1 MIEIRFIADDGEDLV
16 SFSSLKIES
25 VRYWQ
30 LVLPLG
36 KVNLTKIKI
45 ENLSKNFRGRWDRK
59 DILVLHAINLS
70 IEEGEFV
77 SILGPSGC
85 GKSTL
90 LYIIAGFVPPSQ
102 GKVLKDNI
110 PVIAP
115 GPDKG
120 VVFQEYALFPWLTV
134 AKNIGF
140 GLKVQN
146 ISSDRRKAIVD
157 KYVEMMHLNSFR
169 DAYIY
174 ELSGGMKQR
183 VAIARTLAYEPDII
197 LMDEPLGS
205 LDAQTR
211 ELLQEEI
218 LQIWERMKKTI
229 IFVTHSIEEAI
240 FLSTR
245 IVIMTARPGTIK
257 EVIDL
262 GDLSGEGKKMKS
274 SPKFNQCRERIW
286 NLIKDEVIKAQMGE
300 FRGT

>member
-1 MIEIRFIADDGEDLV
+1 MVDVSSHNNHLSKIRA
-16 SFSSLKIES
+16 
-25 VRYWQ
+25 
-30 LVLPLG
+30 
-36 KVNLTKIKI
+36 
-45 ENLSKNFRGRWDRK
+45 ENLSKNFSGRSGQEN
-59 DILVLHAINLS
+59 IQVLYEINLN
-70 IEEGEFV
+70 INDGEFV

-90 LYIIAGFVPPSQ
+90 LYIIAGFVAPSK

-110 PVIAP
+110 PIVGP

-120 VVFQEYALFPWLTV
+120 VIFQEYVLFPWLTV
-134 AKNIGF
+134 AKNIEF

-146 ISSDRRKAIVD
+146 VPFEKRETVVN
-157 KYVEMMHLNSFR
+157 KYMEMMRLTRFR

-218 LQIWERMKKTI
+218 LQIWERTKKTI

-257 EVIDL
+257 EVLDL
-262 GDLSGEGKKMKS
+262 GDFFDEGKKMKS
-274 SPKFNQCRERIW
+274 SIKFNQLREQIW
-286 NLIKDEVIKAQMGE
+286 NLIKDEVRKAQMGE
-300 FRGT
+300 IRGGL

>member
-1 MIEIRFIADDGEDLV
+1 M
-16 SFSSLKIES
+16 
-25 VRYWQ
+25 
-30 LVLPLG
+30 
-36 KVNLTKIKI
+36 NKIKI
-45 ENLSKNFRGRWDRK
+45 EEVSKEFRGRWDQK
-59 DILVLHAINLS
+59 DILVLKEINLN

-90 LYIIAGFVPPSQ
+90 LYIIAGFVQASR
-102 GKVLKDNI
+102 GRVLKDDI
-110 PVIAP
+110 PIVAP

-134 AKNIGF
+134 AKNIEF
-140 GLKVQN
+140 GLKIQN
-146 ISSDRRKAIVD
+146 ISPEKRETVVN

-183 VAIARTLAYEPDII
+183 VAIARTLAYKPDII

-218 LQIWERMKKTI
+218 LQIWEQTKKTI
-229 IFVTHSIEEAI
+229 LFVTHSIEEAI

-257 EVIDL
+257 EVLDL
-262 GDLSGEGKKMKS
+262 RDLSGEEKKTKS
-274 SPKFNQCRERIW
+274 SPKFNQFREHIW
-286 NLIKDEVIKAQMGE
+286 NLIKDEVVKAQMGE
-300 FRGT
+300 IQRR